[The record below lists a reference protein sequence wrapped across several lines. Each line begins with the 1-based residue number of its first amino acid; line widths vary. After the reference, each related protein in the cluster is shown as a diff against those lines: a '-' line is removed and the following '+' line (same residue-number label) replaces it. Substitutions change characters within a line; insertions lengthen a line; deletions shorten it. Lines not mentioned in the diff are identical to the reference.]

1 MARTPH
7 SVEQALDLLR
17 PHGSEK
23 NRAGMARYGINVDKA
38 FGVSMP
44 NIRAAGKAIRHDHD
58 LAQALWDTGIHE
70 ARILASLVDRP
81 QWVTSDQMESWA
93 GDFNSWDLCDQVTGG
108 LFDKTPFAHEK
119 AVQWADD
126 EREFVRRA
134 AFAMMAWRAVHDKD
148 ANDDALTIYLPLIR
162 EASTDSRNF
171 VKKAVNWALRQMGK
185 RSPALH
191 GPCLDLARELAVSD
205 NKTARWIGKDAVKEL
220 ESEAVKV
227 RLGAA

>member
-7 SVEQALDLLR
+7 TVEQVLDLLR
-17 PHGSEK
+17 PHGSER

-38 FGVSMP
+38 FGVSMQH
-44 NIRAAGKAIRHDHD
+44 IRAAGKAITHDHD
-58 LAQALWDTGIHE
+58 LTQALWDTGIHE

-81 QWVTSDQMESWA
+81 QWVTREQMDDWA

-108 LFDKTPFAHEK
+108 LLDKTPYAHEK
-119 AVQWADD
+119 AVEWAGD

-148 ANDDALTIYLPLIR
+148 AVDDALTVYLPLIR
-162 EASTDSRNF
+162 QASTDSRNF

-191 GPCLDLARELAVSD
+191 GPCLELARELAASED
-205 NKTARWIGKDAVKEL
+205 RTQRWIGRDAVKEL
-220 ESEAVKV
+220 ESDAVKQ
-227 RLGAA
+227 RLRIA